1 MDKLST
7 RWSEKRLFYVLNL
20 FLVLSGL
27 GFGILACYVLG
38 DDKLALLEQFY
49 SGGMG
54 QIALASRG
62 ELAKTAIESNLYDL
76 CKIAFLGL
84 CIVGIPFI
92 SAVVFIKGF
101 SVGFAISFIMTKTG
115 ASGFL
120 VAIISIVIPKMIY
133 LPALIMASSYAMSG
147 SLQILRGSRYDFS
160 RLLAGY
166 CVTMITLALL
176 MIIAGTAE
184 GFAAIYGAQT
194 PLN

>member
-1 MDKLST
+1 
-7 RWSEKRLFYVLNL
+7 
-20 FLVLSGL
+20 
-27 GFGILACYVLG
+27 
-38 DDKLALLEQFY
+38 
-49 SGGMG
+49 
-54 QIALASRG
+54 
-62 ELAKTAIESNLYDL
+62 
-76 CKIAFLGL
+76 
-84 CIVGIPFI
+84 
-92 SAVVFIKGF
+92 
-101 SVGFAISFIMTKTG
+101 MTKTG

-120 VAIISIVIPKMIY
+120 VAIISIVNTKMIY
-133 LPALIMASSYAMSG
+133 IPALIMASSYAMSG